1 MGEGQ
6 GNRNRKNDLIL
17 LAAVVL
23 AGLALTA
30 VYFASR
36 TEAADPAAL
45 TVVVRQD
52 GEVTAAYPLSQDGS
66 YLIASEEGTNR
77 LVIEDGTACIEDADC
92 PDRLCVKQG
101 KIRYAGDSLIC
112 LPHSLVVEITG
123 SDELAL
129 DGVTK

>member
-1 MGEGQ
+1 MGERQ
-6 GNRNRKNDLIL
+6 GTKRRKNDLIL
-17 LAAVVL
+17 LTVVVL

-30 VYFASR
+30 VYYASR
-36 TEAADPAAL
+36 MGGADAAEL

-52 GEVTAAYPLSQDGS
+52 GEVTATYPLAQDGS
-66 YLIASEEGTNR
+66 YTIVSEDGVND
-77 LVIEDGTACIEDADC
+77 LVIEDGAAWIEDADC
-92 PDRLCVKQG
+92 PDQLCVKQG

>member
-6 GNRNRKNDLIL
+6 GTRRRKNDLIL
-17 LAAVVL
+17 LAIVVL

-30 VYFASR
+30 AYGLSR
-36 TEAADPAAL
+36 MGSADAAEL

-66 YLIASEEGTNR
+66 YTITSEDGVNY
-77 LVIEDGTACIEDADC
+77 LVIEDGAAWIADADC

-123 SDELAL
+123 SDGLNL

>member
-6 GNRNRKNDLIL
+6 GTRRRKNDLIL
-17 LAAVVL
+17 LAIVVL

-30 VYFASR
+30 AYGLSR
-36 TEAADPAAL
+36 MGGADAAEL

-52 GEVTAAYPLSQDGS
+52 GEVTATYPLAQDGS
-66 YLIASEEGTNR
+66 YTITSEDGVNY
-77 LVIEDGTACIEDADC
+77 LVIEDGAAWIADADC

-112 LPHSLVVEITG
+112 LPHSLVVELTG
-123 SDELAL
+123 SDGLNL

>member
-1 MGEGQ
+1 MGERQ

-36 TEAADPAAL
+36 TGETDAAAL

-52 GEVTAAYPLSQDGS
+52 GAVTAAYPLSQNGS

-77 LVIEDGTACIEDADC
+77 LVIEGGTACIEDADC

>member
-1 MGEGQ
+1 MGERQ
-6 GNRNRKNDLIL
+6 GTKRRKNDLIL
-17 LAAVVL
+17 LTVVVL

-30 VYFASR
+30 AYYASR
-36 TEAADPAAL
+36 MGGADAAEL

-52 GEVTAAYPLSQDGS
+52 GEVTATYPLAQDGS
-66 YLIASEEGTNR
+66 YTIVSEDGVND
-77 LVIEDGTACIEDADC
+77 LVIEDGAAWIEDADC
-92 PDRLCVKQG
+92 PDQLCVKQG